1 MNHGLYLLLSAL
13 LAVGCAGAPP
23 DEVADSRPGDEV
35 PYAPSITPRN
45 LGIAGYAKVL
55 CSAVF
60 VSGRKID
67 DARNVSGYFLVPEK
81 DFKDITDI
89 SVDHDRK
96 AVRVT
101 LRDLL
106 TREARYFGDQGCVII
121 PEGEDGVFFQ
131 PTAVTTTLPDPSTQD
146 WPMGDRLKSSS
157 PEGVDEE
164 KLDAAVALA
173 FKDPKSLTAAFV
185 VLYKGQIV
193 AERYGEDAHRDMQLE
208 SWSMGKSI
216 TATLIGLLIR

>member
-1 MNHGLYLLLSAL
+1 MNHGLLLTAI
-13 LAVGCAGAPP
+13 AAAGCAPAPLDKP
-23 DEVADSRPGDEV
+23 VDTRPGDEV
-35 PYAPSITPRN
+35 PYAPSVTPSN

-60 VSGRKID
+60 VSGRKLD
-67 DARNVSGYFLVPEK
+67 DARNVSGYFLGPEK
-81 DFKDITDI
+81 DFEHIPDL

-131 PTAVTTTLPDPSTQD
+131 ATAVPTTLPDPSTQD
-146 WPMGDRLKSSS
+146 WRMGDVLPPGL
-157 PEGVDEE
+157 PEGADKDE
-164 KLDAAVALA
+164 LD
-173 FKDPKSLTAAFV
+173 
-185 VLYKGQIV
+185 
-193 AERYGEDAHRDMQLE
+193 
-208 SWSMGKSI
+208 
-216 TATLIGLLIR
+216 